1 MGLFTWSYPR
11 SHSSERDLEK
21 KTSGKFFKRP
31 HLSISS
37 EVDKRSIERIENV
50 AHNVGVYVWG
60 GYQLFVVLVMLN
72 LLISLMTTTFA
83 RIQQN
88 ADSEWKFTR
97 YYP

>member
-1 MGLFTWSYPR
+1 M
-11 SHSSERDLEK
+11 
-21 KTSGKFFKRP
+21 FKRP
-31 HLSISS
+31 HLSFSPG
-37 EVDKRSIERIENV
+37 VDKRSIERIESV

-60 GYQLFVVLVMLN
+60 GYQVFVVLVMLN

-97 YYP
+97 YLIHNFSWWCYAVQGCALVLYTI